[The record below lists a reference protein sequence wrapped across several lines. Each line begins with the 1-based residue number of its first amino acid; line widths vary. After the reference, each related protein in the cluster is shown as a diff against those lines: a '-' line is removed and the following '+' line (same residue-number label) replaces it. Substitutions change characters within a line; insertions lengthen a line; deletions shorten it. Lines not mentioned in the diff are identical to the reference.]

1 MRTARVTG
9 MFAAA
14 AAAAAL
20 LAGCNGDDNTA
31 AQTPTTTTAAGSS
44 AASSTTSAPSS
55 SAGGSTD
62 AAGNTKQV
70 CATAEK
76 SLDLVGQDKMKT
88 DVLAEAKSNGGDAQK
103 AAITVFKRNMGK
115 IATVFTE
122 QGKIAT
128 DTELGDALT
137 VTATA
142 LTKALTDI
150 KTVGDLDKLDNS
162 AALNSAEV
170 KKAGQTLTDKCGGKF
185 SDGF

>member
-1 MRTARVTG
+1 MRTALVTA
-9 MFAAA
+9 MFTAAV
-14 AAAAAL
+14 AAAL
-20 LAGCNGDDNTA
+20 LSGCSGGDDTA
-31 AQTPTTTTAAGSS
+31 AKTPTTTTATSTP
-44 AASSTTSAPSS
+44 AASSSASAPSS

-76 SLDLVGQDKMKT
+76 SLDLVAQDKMKT
-88 DVLAEAKSNGGDAQK
+88 DVIAEAKSNGGDAQK
-103 AAITVFKRNMGK
+103 AAVTVFKRNMGK
-115 IATVFTE
+115 IATTFTA

-142 LTKALTDI
+142 LTKALGEI

-162 AALNSAEV
+162 AVLNSTEV
-170 KKAGQTLTDKCGGKF
+170 KNAGQTLTDKCGGKF